1 MLIRLHGLV
10 VFFLILLSSTPFLF
24 FFSFFYK
31 TSIFS
36 ISSPF
41 PLSFS
46 FLFLSLTH
54 TTHTLIH
61 PLHSHNPTHNPP
73 TTHKPQVTSESNDIN
88 IGNLGENKGVGFVR
102 VQAVS
107 PNYFQVGASAFYRLE
122 SQWLTSNTS
131 MMSTLPLAE
140 QLYTPRGEQS
150 IFLPTSFRNR
160 LDYKMFDDSE
170 FVKGV
175 FFTSFVFVATI
186 IYYCQILHRTFFS
199 SSSFFFSF
207 LLLLLLLLLL
217 FYFFLFR

>member
-1 MLIRLHGLV
+1 MGWLF
-10 VFFLILLSSTPFLF
+10 FFLILLSSTPFLF
-24 FFSFFYK
+24 FLQNLHFLHFL
-31 TSIFS
+31 S
-36 ISSPF
+36 ISSF
-41 PLSFS
+41 
-46 FLFLSLTH
+46 FLFSLSLTLTH

-140 QLYTPRGEQS
+140 QLYTPRGEQG

-175 FFTSFVFVATI
+175 FFTN
-186 IYYCQILHRTFFS
+186 FFC
-199 SSSFFFSF
+199 FCRYHH
-207 LLLLLLLLLL
+207 LLLSNLT
-217 FYFFLFR
+217 

>member
-10 VFFLILLSSTPFLF
+10 VFFFDSLVVNPFSLF
-24 FFSFFYK
+24 FTKPPFS
-31 TSIFS
+31 
-36 ISSPF
+36 PV
-41 PLSFS
+41 PRH
-46 FLFLSLTH
+46 FLFLSLFSFSH
-54 TTHTLIH
+54 THTLIH

-88 IGNLGENKGVGFVR
+88 IGTLGENKGVGFVR

-140 QLYTPRGEQS
+140 QLYTPRGEQG

-175 FFTSFVFVATI
+175 FFTN
-186 IYYCQILHRTFFS
+186 FFC
-199 SSSFFFSF
+199 FCRYHH
-207 LLLLLLLLLL
+207 LLLSNLT
-217 FYFFLFR
+217 